1 MWATSQN
8 KNESNVSQ
16 RLQAASKRPEKHGR
30 QKKLGYEVTWEE
42 KKKEGDDKRQTRWI
56 SRSKAKKW
64 RVSVPRH
71 HPTLGSMRG
80 LQGRGDPRWQ
90 LGSCDFEF
98 RYGPCNI
105 YRLV

>member
-42 KKKEGDDKRQTRWI
+42 KKKKGTTRDKQGGYQGARLRSGGFQCQDIIPLWGLCGV
-56 SRSKAKKW
+56 SKAGAIPDGSW
-64 RVSVPRH
+64 DH
-71 HPTLGSMRG
+71 ATLNFGM
-80 LQGRGDPRWQ
+80 
-90 LGSCDFEF
+90 
-98 RYGPCNI
+98 GPATFTG
-105 YRLV
+105 